1 MGKVLANVKVFV
13 GLLAARGTSLT
24 SILSSLVGFLKR
36 TYNWT
41 PLCFLIICFLV
52 RIVFGVNVN
61 RAFLLF

>member
-1 MGKVLANVKVFV
+1 MDPV
-13 GLLAARGTSLT
+13 
-24 SILSSLVGFLKR
+24 KR

-52 RIVFGVNVN
+52 RIVFGVSVN

>member
-1 MGKVLANVKVFV
+1 MQNLKCGILYLLVVL
-13 GLLAARGTSLT
+13 TM
-24 SILSSLVGFLKR
+24 KR

-52 RIVFGVNVN
+52 RIVFGVSVN

>member
-1 MGKVLANVKVFV
+1 MAKFTLCV
-13 GLLAARGTSLT
+13 
-24 SILSSLVGFLKR
+24 KR

-61 RAFLLF
+61 RAFLLFCFSYGMFIK